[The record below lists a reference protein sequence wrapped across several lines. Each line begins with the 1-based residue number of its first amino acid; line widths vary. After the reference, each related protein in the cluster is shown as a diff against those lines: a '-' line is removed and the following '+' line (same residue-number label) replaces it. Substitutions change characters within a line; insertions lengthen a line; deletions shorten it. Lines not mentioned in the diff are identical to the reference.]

1 MSESGDK
8 KLLGNFRIL
17 IDECAADSGYN
28 PKNNKLKIPAL
39 NTQHATGDGAVDA
52 VAASRAPNKLA
63 ITARESAYVAM
74 RKLVVRSHNYLKASG
89 VPAGIV
95 QDASQIVRKLSS
107 GSRSAKAVAPSAP
120 GGTTTPAPTTVTHS
134 TSQMS
139 YDNQLGN
146 YQSFVEV
153 LRNIPEYD
161 PNEADLKI
169 AAMDALA
176 DDLLAK
182 NNAVSTTQAALDQA
196 RGTRDQLLYLAEDS
210 ILNTA
215 KQVKSY
221 VQAALG
227 SDSQL
232 YKKIKR
238 LQFTGG
244 PRN

>member
-28 PKNNKLKIPAL
+28 PKNNKLKVPAL
-39 NTQHATGDGAVDA
+39 NTQHTAGDAAVDA

-63 ITARESAYVAM
+63 VTARETAYAGM
-74 RKLVVRSHNYLKASG
+74 RKLVVRSHNFLKACG
-89 VPAGIV
+89 VARAIV
-95 QDASQIVRKLSS
+95 EDASQIVRKLGS
-107 GSRSAKAVAPSAP
+107 GGRKTKVAPAASA
-120 GGTTTPAPTTVTHS
+120 GGTTTPTPATVTRS

-139 YDNQLGN
+139 YDNQLGTL
-146 YQSFVEV
+146 QSYLEV
-153 LRNIPEYD
+153 VRNIPEYD

-169 AAMDALA
+169 AAMDVLA
-176 DDLLAK
+176 DDLAAK
-182 NNAVSTTQAALDQA
+182 NNAVSTTQATLDQA
-196 RGTRDQLLYLAEDS
+196 RGTRDQLLYLADDS

-215 KQVKSY
+215 RQVKSY

-232 YKKIKR
+232 YKKIKGIR
-238 LQFTGG
+238 FVSSQK
-244 PRN
+244 